1 MSMDFLLM
9 IIVFMSPQVSTSP
22 LAKVAK
28 NKKYVALENILPEQ
42 AVVENKVPTER
53 EYKIKGMKLAR
64 RILTDFELS
73 VIRCC
78 SSNIVQNV
86 NRCFEVNGFGG
97 VNFLVNP
104 CGYLNSDE
112 NKKNI
117 ENVIGTRN
125 AISEDPLD
133 NEANINEE
141 PIEVEEKKL
150 LSKYE
155 VSVVRCCSSILDMKV
170 GRCFEVNGFGGVH
183 FQERPCEHFQL
194 VLEKTKRNNIKS
206 KNYFLKS

>member
-1 MSMDFLLM
+1 MDVLVMIFVFL
-9 IIVFMSPQVSTSP
+9 SPQVSTSP

-28 NKKYVALENILPEQ
+28 NKKYFDLDNILLEQ
-42 AVVENKVPTER
+42 AVVENKVPIER

-112 NKKNI
+112 NMKNI

-125 AISEDPLD
+125 AFSEDPLD
-133 NEANINEE
+133 NEANTNEE
-141 PIEVEEKKL
+141 AIEVEGKKL
-150 LSKYE
+150 LSKNE
-155 VSVVRCCSSILDMKV
+155 SSIV
-170 GRCFEVNGFGGVH
+170 R
-183 FQERPCEHFQL
+183 
-194 VLEKTKRNNIKS
+194 
-206 KNYFLKS
+206 

>member
-1 MSMDFLLM
+1 M

-97 VNFLVNP
+97 VHFLVNP
-104 CGYLNSDE
+104 CKYLNSDE
-112 NKKNI
+112 NKKNV

-125 AISEDPLD
+125 ALSEDPLAND
-133 NEANINEE
+133 ANINDE
-141 PIEVEEKKL
+141 PSELEEKKV

-155 VSVVRCCSSILDMKV
+155 LSVVRCCSSILDMKV

-183 FQERPCEHFQL
+183 FQKRPCEHFEL
-194 VLEKTKRNNIKS
+194 VLEKTNRNKTKS
-206 KNYFLKS
+206 KNLFLKS